1 MENDKNSIVEA
12 FVKTFIQK
20 HKAQRAL
27 WELTHPLKRGSFTNK
42 LNHGWEN
49 IFKMQHLLQV
59 PREQDDEESIQK
71 LLGFKNTEIC
81 YVISMYYDY
90 DDGFFEFADVF
101 KDLYWRGFAS
111 VIMNVSATK
120 FFLKTEQVQ
129 GAPPKFIGKAPS
141 NF

>member
-27 WELTHPLKRGSFTNK
+27 WELTQPLKRGSFTNK

-81 YVISMYYDY
+81 YVISMY
-90 DDGFFEFADVF
+90 DDFFEFADVF

-141 NF
+141 HF